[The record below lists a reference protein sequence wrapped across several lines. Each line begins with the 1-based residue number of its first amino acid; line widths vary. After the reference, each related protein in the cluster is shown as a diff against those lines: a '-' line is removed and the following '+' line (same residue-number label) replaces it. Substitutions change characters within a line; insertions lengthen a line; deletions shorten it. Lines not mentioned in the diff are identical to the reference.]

1 MYRAMSDTT
10 DKRLE
15 RLEESLAHSE
25 MTIGHLSDELAKQ
38 WQVIDRQNRIISEIR
53 EKVDGLEADQP
64 DAPEAHQP
72 PPHY

>member
-1 MYRAMSDTT
+1 MSETT

-15 RLEESLAHSE
+15 RLEENLAHSE
-25 MTIGHLSDELAKQ
+25 MTVSQLSDELAKQ
-38 WQVIDRQNRIISEIR
+38 WQIIERQNRIISEIR

-64 DAPEAHQP
+64 DAPEANQP